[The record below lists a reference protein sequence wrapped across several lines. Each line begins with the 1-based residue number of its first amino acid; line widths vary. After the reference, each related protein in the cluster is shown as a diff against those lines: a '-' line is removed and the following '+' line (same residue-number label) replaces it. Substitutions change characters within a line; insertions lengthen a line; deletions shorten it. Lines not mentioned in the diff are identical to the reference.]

1 MEEKICIGCRIPK
14 DFLPEIQKAMEITG
28 ATSISDLLRDALREY
43 LKQLSLL
50 SDRIERVKKR
60 EIASEGGGKPTI

>member
-1 MEEKICIGCRIPK
+1 MSEKICIGCRIPR
-14 DFLPEIQKAMEITG
+14 DLLPDIQKAMKITG

-50 SDRIERVKKR
+50 SDRAERVKKKSR
-60 EIASEGGGKPTI
+60 R

>member
-1 MEEKICIGCRIPK
+1 MSLRENICIGCRIPK
-14 DFLPEIQKAMEITG
+14 DLLPEIQKAMKITG

-50 SDRIERVKKR
+50 SDRAERVKR
-60 EIASEGGGKPTI
+60 EEVRKNEGNKS

>member
-1 MEEKICIGCRIPK
+1 MIGCKNEKTVVASTRIPK
-14 DFLPEIQKAMEITG
+14 DLLPEIQKAMKITG

-50 SDRIERVKKR
+50 SDRAERVKKKGR
-60 EIASEGGGKPTI
+60 R

>member
-1 MEEKICIGCRIPK
+1 MGEEKICVGCRIPR
-14 DFLPEIQKAMEITG
+14 DFLPEVQKAMKITG

-50 SDRIERVKKR
+50 SERAERVKK
-60 EIASEGGGKPTI
+60 GGERNRS

>member
-1 MEEKICIGCRIPK
+1 MAEKICIGCRIPR
-14 DFLPEIQKAMEITG
+14 DLLPEIQKAMKITG

-50 SDRIERVKKR
+50 SERAERVKK
-60 EIASEGGGKPTI
+60 EGGGRNEGDKD